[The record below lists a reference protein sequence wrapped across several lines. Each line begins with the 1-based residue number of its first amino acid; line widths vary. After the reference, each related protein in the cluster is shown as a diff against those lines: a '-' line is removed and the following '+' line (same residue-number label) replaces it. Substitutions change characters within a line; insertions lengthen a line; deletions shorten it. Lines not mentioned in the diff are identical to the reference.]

1 VEGWLPPW
9 ATRTVGLSAA
19 LHGALLAPVLGTDV
33 SELERCEDVNFLATA
48 QWFPEAGATYCR
60 VCREL
65 YVVEGLRRFGTE
77 NIPLEEFNDDDLAL
91 LVKAHA
97 RHSGRIHFEGC
108 AKDAGNRSGLS
119 ACLYFYVDHP
129 VLFSMTVQDIL
140 LGSDQLDE
148 SLFELAGHVRLVMLS
163 LGRRGMMVLP
173 NIGRLI
179 MWVAPNEVA
188 AVGSE
193 TVFLAPGECLYD
205 EELANVGGRLA
216 QAGYDSLCT
225 GTLRSNRRRP
235 DPPSRAP
242 PPLPVSRTALP
253 PCPFAAAPRSEVA
266 DGAVRPTTTG
276 SLVVVPTSAAMNGL
290 ASWSLVAPS
299 TDSSFVLPPTESSYT
314 VGSSVMIPPSTR
326 SVGSSFVMPR
336 TERSVNIPPTVA
348 EADAGTESPGRLE
361 EEAQGVDSQ
370 ALVPVRPDA
379 SAEVPVLLFHHTVDL
394 DASSVLRSAGLVPP
408 RTVTSPFRGRFYPMC
423 HFLPHGDG
431 RRVGN
436 VDWLDEYRVMMPND
450 ETNPDP
456 APFAREL
463 DGYWDALFPIV
474 GRTCGERLTRSYTAV
489 QHDLVAGLVPKA
501 YAIRPDEIGE
511 GHPCDLSGRVLSV
524 SGTLVANDNP
534 YSWPW
539 TLSATDLLRWALDG
553 RIPVLSVCLFTR
565 YGSVSSDCTNEAGL
579 LFCCRRHAEQSIV
592 LLQQLAV
599 HRPFR
604 SGSVLFVTRHK
615 RSWSLDVGR
624 DFLTGRQQ
632 LVGLSPAEMATTWVY
647 RHLFV
652 QGRSSAADP
661 RQRTVDS
668 YDSGRIHS
676 WRWVSDSAGQQAYH
690 GGARYRSLNSIF
702 RDYGDPFDAIM
713 AVRRGEG
720 RMTARDEDEEA
731 GFMRRGAMW

>member
-1 VEGWLPPW
+1 DASVGWRSTRVRRPPP
-9 ATRTVGLSAA
+9 
-19 LHGALLAPVLGTDV
+19 APFDPSQDV
-33 SELERCEDVNFLATA
+33 
-48 QWFPEAGATYCR
+48 
-60 VCREL
+60 
-65 YVVEGLRRFGTE
+65 
-77 NIPLEEFNDDDLAL
+77 
-91 LVKAHA
+91 
-97 RHSGRIHFEGC
+97 
-108 AKDAGNRSGLS
+108 
-119 ACLYFYVDHP
+119 
-129 VLFSMTVQDIL
+129 L

-148 SLFELAGHVRLVMLS
+148 SLFDLAGHVRRVMLS
-163 LGRRGMMVLP
+163 LGRRGMMILP

-188 AVGSE
+188 AVGNE

-216 QAGYDSLCT
+216 QAGFDSLCT

-235 DPPSRAP
+235 GPPSRAP
-242 PPLPVSRTALP
+242 PALPVSRTPLP
-253 PCPFAAAPRSEVA
+253 PCPFTAAPRSEIA

-276 SLVVVPTSAAMNGL
+276 SLVIVPTSAAMDGL
-290 ASWSLVAPS
+290 ASWSLVSPS
-299 TDSSFVLPPTESSYT
+299 TGSSYVPPPTESSYT

-348 EADAGTESPGRLE
+348 EAGPEMESAGNLE

-408 RTVTSPFRGRFYPMC
+408 RTVTSLFRGRFYPMC

-431 RRVGN
+431 RRVGD
-436 VDWLDEYRVMMPND
+436 VDWLDEFRVMMPND

-456 APFAREL
+456 APFARET
-463 DGYWDALFPIV
+463 DDV
-474 GRTCGERLTRSYTAV
+474 RRTCGERLTRSYTAV

-524 SGTLVANDNP
+524 SGSLVANDNP

-632 LVGLSPAEMATTWVY
+632 LVGLSPTEMATTWVTQVGCIVICSFKDAL
-647 RHLFV
+647 RRRILAK
-652 QGRSSAADP
+652 GRL
-661 RQRTVDS
+661 TVTTRVG
-668 YDSGRIHS
+668 YI
-676 WRWVSDSAGQQAYH
+676 V
-690 GGARYRSLNSIF
+690 GGG
-702 RDYGDPFDAIM
+702 DYGDPFDAIM
-713 AVRRGEG
+713 ALRRGEG

-731 GFMRRGAMW
+731 GFMRRGA